1 MWEVMNL
8 RLSLV
13 LAGALAVGVHA
24 QDAALNTAPSGK
36 PRQNLEI
43 AAPLAPKTNAI
54 DTNVLSSARGPK
66 LPKEPTVSYGGVV
79 NDIRKSTNR
88 WRMFSLRR
96 HANLKEDEANMVR
109 NLRTEASP
117 AVKLISVD
125 F

>member
-1 MWEVMNL
+1 MNL
-8 RLSLV
+8 PLSMAV
-13 LAGALAVGVHA
+13 AAALALAAHA
-24 QDAALNTAPSGK
+24 QDAPINTAPSGK
-36 PRQNLEI
+36 PRQNLEV

-66 LPKEPTVSYGGVV
+66 LPKEPTVSYGGLV
-79 NDIRKSTNR
+79 NDVRKSTNR

-96 HANLKEDEANMVR
+96 PANLKEDDANTVH

-117 AVKLISVD
+117 GVKLISVD